1 MRSSYVRISD
11 VMRRLFRPCTGTLEA
26 AADRCE
32 RSPGQAKTA
41 GDRLAPV
48 AGAGASLVRGQ
59 GGRSRSLARGL
70 SYIPCRRLLLAV
82 SGG

>member
-11 VMRRLFRPCTGTLEA
+11 VMRRLFTLCTNGLEA
-26 AADRCE
+26 AADGCE
-32 RSPGQAKTA
+32 RSPGQATTA
-41 GDRLAPV
+41 GVRLAPA
-48 AGAGASLVRGQ
+48 AGAGASLVLGQ

-70 SYIPCRRLLLAV
+70 SYIPCRRLLLVV

>member
-1 MRSSYVRISD
+1 MRSSYVRISA
-11 VMRRLFRPCTGTLEA
+11 VMRRLFTPCTPVLEA

-41 GDRLAPV
+41 GDRLTPA
-48 AGAGASLVRGQ
+48 AGAGTSLVRGQ
-59 GGRSRSLARGL
+59 GGRSGSLADRR
-70 SYIPCRRLLLAV
+70 SYIPCHELLLAV

>member
-1 MRSSYVRISD
+1 MKSSYVRISD
-11 VMRRLFRPCTGTLEA
+11 VMRRAIRALEA
-26 AADRCE
+26 AADRCG

-41 GDRLAPV
+41 GDRLAPA
-48 AGAGASLVRGQ
+48 AGAGASLVRGR
-59 GGRSRSLARGL
+59 GGRSRSLAAGL